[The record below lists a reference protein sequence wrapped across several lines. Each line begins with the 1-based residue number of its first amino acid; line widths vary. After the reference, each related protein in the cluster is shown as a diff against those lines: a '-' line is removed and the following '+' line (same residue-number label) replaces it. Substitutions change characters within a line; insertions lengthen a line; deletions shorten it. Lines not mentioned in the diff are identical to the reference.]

1 MVYIDMNR
9 LAIITTHPIQYNAP
23 FFKML
28 ADRKNIELKVFYT
41 WSQSVEGVK
50 FDPGFGKNIKW
61 DLPLLEGYS
70 HAFSKNVSS
79 SPGSHHYKG
88 IDNPF
93 LIQEIIKWKP
103 NALLVYGWSFKSHLK
118 AMRYFKGK
126 IPVLFRGDSTLLDE
140 KPGFKKLLRRALLK
154 FIYSYV
160 DIALYVGNAN
170 KAYFKAH
177 GLKEYELVFMPHAID
192 NNRFANSPNNSK
204 LALGLREELK
214 IPKDALVFL
223 FAGKLDENKN
233 ATLLLNAFNS
243 VKSESSYLLIT
254 GNGNAEINLKAT
266 FSKMSNIRFLDFQNQ
281 QMMPALYASA
291 NVFVLP
297 SISETWGLAINEAMA
312 AGLAIII
319 SNSCGA
325 SFDLVKGNKNGFV
338 FETKNIESLKK
349 CLQYFVKTP
358 NAATNMGEVSA
369 EVVKY
374 YSYENDCIALE
385 KALEA
390 VNCITK

>member
-1 MVYIDMNR
+1 
-9 LAIITTHPIQYNAP
+9 
-23 FFKML
+23 ML
-28 ADRKNIELKVFYT
+28 AERKNIELKVFYT

-61 DLPLLEGYS
+61 DLPLLDGYD
-70 HAFSKNVSS
+70 HIFSKNVSS

-140 KPGFKKLLRRALLK
+140 KPGFKKLIRRALLK

-160 DIALYVGNAN
+160 DIALYAGNAN

-177 GLKEYELVFMPHAID
+177 GLKENELFFMPHAID

-204 LALGLREELK
+204 LASGLREELK
-214 IPKDALVFL
+214 MPKDALVFL

-243 VKSESSYLLIT
+243 VKNESSYLLIT

-281 QMMPALYASA
+281 QMMPALYATA

-297 SISETWGLAINEAMA
+297 SKSETWGLAINEAMA
-312 AGLAIII
+312 AGNAIVI
-319 SNSCGA
+319 SSTCGA
-325 SFDLVKGNKNGFV
+325 AFNLVENYKNGFV
-338 FETKNIESLKK
+338 FKTEDIGSLKK
-349 CLQYFVKTP
+349 CLQYFIENPT
-358 NAATNMGEVSA
+358 AAFNMGRVSA
-369 EVVKY
+369 EMVKY
-374 YSYENDCIALE
+374 YSYENDCIAVE
-385 KALEA
+385 NALAA

>member
-1 MVYIDMNR
+1 MKR

-23 FFKML
+23 FFKKL
-28 ADRKNIELKVFYT
+28 TKRKKIELKVFYT
-41 WSQSVEGVK
+41 WSQSMEGVK
-50 FDPGFGKNIKW
+50 FDPGFGKVIQW

-70 HAFSKNVSS
+70 HTFSENVSS

-93 LIQEIIKWKP
+93 LIQEIEKWQP
-103 NALLVYGWSFKSHLK
+103 DALLVYGWRFKSHLK

-126 IPVLFRGDSTLLDE
+126 IPLLFRGDSTLLDE
-140 KPGFKKLLRRALLK
+140 KTGLKKYIRRVILK
-154 FIYSYV
+154 LIYSYV
-160 DIALYVGNAN
+160 DIALYAGNAN
-170 KAYFKAH
+170 KEYFKVH
-177 GLKEYELVFMPHAID
+177 GLKENELFFMPHAID
-192 NNRFANSPNNSK
+192 NMRFANSPNISK
-204 LALGLREELK
+204 LGLGLREKLQ

-233 ATLLLNAFNS
+233 IALLLNAFNS
-243 VKSESSYLLIT
+243 AKNESSFLLIT
-254 GNGNAEINLKAT
+254 GNGSSEADLKAT
-266 FSKMSNIRFLDFQNQ
+266 FSEIQNIRFLDFQNQ

-312 AGLAIII
+312 AGMAIII

-325 SFDLVKGNKNGFV
+325 SFDLVKDNKNGFV

-349 CLQYFVKTP
+349 CLQYFVENP
-358 NAATNMGEVSA
+358 NAANNMGEVST
-369 EVVKY
+369 EIIKY
-374 YSYENDCIALE
+374 YSYENDCIAVE
-385 KALEA
+385 TALEA